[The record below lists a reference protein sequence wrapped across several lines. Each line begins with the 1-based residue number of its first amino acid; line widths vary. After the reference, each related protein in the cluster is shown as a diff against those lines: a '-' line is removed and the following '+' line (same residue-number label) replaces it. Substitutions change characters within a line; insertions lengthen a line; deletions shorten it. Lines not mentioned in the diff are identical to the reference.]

1 MKTIQTKVAI
11 ISYNSIERIVYMKI
25 LDGAEIE
32 LENAIQNQE
41 AVKLLTNNEKHLLVV
56 DARGIDVYVSK
67 EARAFS
73 ADRIPSA
80 PCIAKAFI
88 VNSTANRL
96 IGNFYINFNKPKVP
110 TKIFSTIEK
119 ATEWLNS
126 FLYLT
131 ELDNTPK
138 EGKTD

>member
-41 AVKLLTNNEKHLLVV
+41 AVKQLTNDEKHLLVV
-56 DARGIDVYVSK
+56 DARSIDVYVSK

-73 ADRIPSA
+73 AERKASD

-96 IGNFYINFNKPKVP
+96 IGNFYINFNKPNVP
-110 TKIFSTIEK
+110 TKLFSTVEK
-119 ATEWLNS
+119 AVEWLNT
-126 FLYLT
+126 FFFFF
-131 ELDNTPK
+131 ELQNIPK
-138 EGKTD
+138 KRKID

>member
-32 LENAIQNQE
+32 LENAIQNQD
-41 AVKLLTNNEKHLLVV
+41 AVKQLTNNEKHLLVV

-67 EARAFS
+67 DARTFS
-73 ADRIPSA
+73 ANRKAGD

-96 IGNFYINFNKPKVP
+96 IGNFYINFNKPNIP
-110 TKIFSTIEK
+110 TKIFSSEEK
-119 ATEWLNS
+119 AIEWLKS

-131 ELDNTPK
+131 ELEDIRDKRKK
-138 EGKTD
+138 E

>member
-25 LDGAEIE
+25 MDGAEIE

-56 DARGIDVYVSK
+56 DARGVDVYVSK

-73 ADRIPSA
+73 AARDASA

-96 IGNFYINFNKPKVP
+96 IGNFYINFNKPKIP
-110 TKIFSTIEK
+110 TRIFSTTEK
-119 ATEWLNS
+119 AIEWLNS

-131 ELDNTPK
+131 ELQNIPK
-138 EGKTD
+138 KENGD